1 MPQRFIRKNPHKKLV
16 RPASRLMVYPTAV
29 EDVVVVKTEAV
40 KENKQEIKEQ
50 EATDM
55 NNIEQLKAIVG
66 DDVKTPKR
74 RVKVEKKDK
83 GLFERTENST
93 IVLTEDDKMMLN
105 D

>member
-1 MPQRFIRKNPHKKLV
+1 MPQRFIRKNPHKKMIH
-16 RPASRLMVYPTAV
+16 PASRFMTQAV
-29 EDVVVVKTEAV
+29 AEKPEAV
-40 KENKQEIKEQ
+40 AKVEPVVSNKQQTKEQ
-50 EATDM
+50 ETKDM
-55 NNIEQLKAIVG
+55 NNIGELKAIV
-66 DDVKTPKR
+66 DAEAKTPKR